1 MGSQVLLVEDE
12 ALLARNIKT
21 FLERRDYQVSIADT
35 IRAATALYDEIRPD
49 VVLIDQNLPDGVG
62 IDLIRSIRSGDHSTK
77 LIMITA
83 HGKVEMAVE
92 AMKCG
97 ADDYLVKPVSLD
109 EIALV
114 LEKLLAKT
122 QLEQSLSYFQSKEK
136 RRSGMER
143 ILGNSQAIE
152 TLKSKLRML
161 LDAEHATPNATERP
175 AVLILGETGTGKE
188 LIARTVHFDGPRRD
202 RPFIEVNCAALPEQ
216 LVESE
221 LFGHERG
228 AFTDARERKVG
239 LFQAADGGTLF
250 LDEVGELPL
259 PAQAKLLRTL
269 EEKTIR
275 AVGGVRDR
283 RINVRVIAATNTS
296 FEDKIRQGEFRKDL
310 FYRLNTVTVQSPPLR
325 DRNTDILLLANAF
338 LAELRGRYGRTELE
352 FSSDAN
358 SALLSHAWPG
368 NVRELRNVIEQ
379 ACLLTVGQSI
389 RAQDLGLREIS
400 PIGQSGAT
408 ASSQG
413 GTLNAVERELI
424 EDALRHVGGNVT
436 LASRK
441 LGVSRDTLRYR
452 MEKYALRREGFM

>member
-1 MGSQVLLVEDE
+1 
-12 ALLARNIKT
+12 
-21 FLERRDYQVSIADT
+21 
-35 IRAATALYDEIRPD
+35 
-49 VVLIDQNLPDGVG
+49 
-62 IDLIRSIRSGDHSTK
+62 
-77 LIMITA
+77 
-83 HGKVEMAVE
+83 
-92 AMKCG
+92 
-97 ADDYLVKPVSLD
+97 
-109 EIALV
+109 
-114 LEKLLAKT
+114 
-122 QLEQSLSYFQSKEK
+122 
-136 RRSGMER
+136 
-143 ILGNSQAIE
+143 
-152 TLKSKLRML
+152 ML
-161 LDAEHATPNATERP
+161 LDAEHATPNVSERP
-175 AVLILGETGTGKE
+175 AVLILGETGSGKE
-188 LIARTVHFDGPRRD
+188 LIARAVHFDGPRRD
-202 RPFIEVNCAALPEQ
+202 RPFVEVNCATLPEQ

-228 AFTDARERKVG
+228 AFTDAHERKVG

-296 FEDKIRQGEFRKDL
+296 FEDRIRQGEFRKDL

-352 FSSDAN
+352 FSSDAD
-358 SALLSHAWPG
+358 SALLSHTWPG

-379 ACLLTVGQSI
+379 ACLLTVGQLI
-389 RAQDLGLREIS
+389 RARDLGLREIA
-400 PIGQSGAT
+400 PISHHANTQS
-408 ASSQG
+408 

-424 EDALRHVGGNVT
+424 ADALRHVGGNVT

-452 MEKYALRREGFM
+452 MDKYALRREEFI